1 MLQFL
6 ARGISFV
13 FHPLLMA
20 TYLLLIMLVV
30 NPYEFGFN
38 ALEQG
43 YFLLLIVFIFSFIL
57 PGFAIFLM
65 KQLGFVQSLQLK
77 EKKERIAPL
86 VTTAVFYLWLMAN
99 TLSTTM
105 FPRLYSTF
113 LLGAI
118 ITLFV
123 CLFFNSFFKVSLH
136 AAGIAGILAMVVLL
150 IVENSISTVDIHFFG
165 FNFFLSGHKFIYLFI
180 FLAGLTGSVRL
191 FLDAHKPFE
200 VYRGYMIGIISIV
213 SGYFIY
219 PLFF

>member
-6 ARGISFV
+6 AKTISIV
-13 FHPLLMA
+13 FHPLWMA
-20 TYLLLIMLVV
+20 TYLLLILLMV

-38 ALEQG
+38 NIEQG
-43 YFLLLIVFIFSFIL
+43 TFLIIIVFIFSFVL

-65 KQLGFVQSLQLK
+65 KQLGFVRSLAL
-77 EKKERIAPL
+77 EDKKERIAPL

-99 TLSTTM
+99 TLGTGM
-105 FPRLYSTF
+105 FPPMYSMF

-150 IVENSISTVDIHFFG
+150 VVKEHISIIDFELFG
-165 FNFFLSGHKFIYLFI
+165 FHFLLSAHKFIYIFI
-180 FLAGLTGSVRL
+180 FLSGLIGTVRL
-191 FLDAHKPFE
+191 YLAAHKPFE
-200 VYRGYMIGIISIV
+200 VYRGYMIGLMSV
-213 SGYFIY
+213 MTGYFIY
-219 PLFF
+219 PIFF

>member
-6 ARGISFV
+6 ARGISVV

-20 TYLLLIMLVV
+20 TYLLLIMLIV

-38 ALEQG
+38 TLDQG
-43 YFLLLIVFIFSFIL
+43 YFLLLIVFIFSFVL

-77 EKKERIAPL
+77 DRKERIAPL
-86 VTTAVFYLWLMAN
+86 VTTAVFYLWLLAN

-105 FPRLYSTF
+105 FPGLYSAF

-118 ITLFV
+118 ITLFM

-136 AAGIAGILAMVVLL
+136 AAGTAGMLAMVVLL
-150 IVENSISTVDIHFFG
+150 VVKTNISIIDLHLFG
-165 FNFFLSGHKFIYLFI
+165 SGFLLSGHTFIYIFI
-180 FLAGLTGSVRL
+180 FLTGLIGTVRL
-191 FLDAHKPFE
+191 FLNAHKPFE